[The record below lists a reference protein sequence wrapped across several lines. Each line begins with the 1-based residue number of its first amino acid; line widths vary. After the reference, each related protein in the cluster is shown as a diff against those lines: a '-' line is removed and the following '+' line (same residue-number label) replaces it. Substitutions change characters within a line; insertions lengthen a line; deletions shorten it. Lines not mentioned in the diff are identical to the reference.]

1 MQDTPQLAY
10 LLHSRPFQDDKV
22 ICELLTQ
29 DYGKVAVVAYQ
40 GKSAKSNKRAL
51 LQPFTPITVTI
62 KGKSQLKTASRIESA
77 GKSWLLTGD
86 YLYSGMYLNEL
97 QVKLLGEYIPV
108 PDLFEQYKVSIEG
121 LEQQRPIEPILRQ
134 FENSLLEELGFGID
148 YSVLTSFEEGIC
160 QYIPEQGFVPVNI
173 KSKAPV
179 LNVAHLLSIWHGHID
194 NAEVLY
200 HYKLLM
206 RQIIQHL
213 LAGKPLNS
221 RQFFAK

>member
-1 MQDTPQLAY
+1 MQETPQLAY

-29 DYGKVAVVAYQ
+29 EQGKVPVVAYQ

-51 LQPFTPITVTI
+51 LQPFTPIMVTI
-62 KGKSQLKTASRIESA
+62 KGKSQLKTASRIEAA
-77 GKSWLLTGD
+77 GKSSLLTGNF
-86 YLYSGMYLNEL
+86 LYSGMYLNEL

-108 PDLFEQYKVSIEG
+108 PDLFKQYKSAISA
-121 LEQQRPIEPILRQ
+121 LDQQQTIEPILRQ

-148 YSVLTSFEEGIC
+148 YSVLTSFEEPVC
-160 QYIPEQGFVPVNI
+160 QYVPEQGFVPVNI

-179 LNVAHLLSIWHGHID
+179 LNVSHLLAIWHGHID
-194 NAEVLY
+194 NTEVLY

-206 RQIIQHL
+206 RQIIRHL
-213 LAGKPLNS
+213 LAGKTLNS
-221 RQFFAK
+221 RQFFAN